1 MSAAAADRPEKTLW
15 RWAVVLGVAGAI
27 LLAGTPE
34 GIKPADWQLLAIF
47 AATIVASIVRPAPQ
61 ASIVF
66 LAICAIAVTGIM
78 TPLQALQGYAD
89 PIVWLVLCAFMISR
103 AITKSGLGRRIAFL
117 FIRRLGKRSL
127 GLAYSLVATDTVLA
141 SIVPSNSARAGG
153 IVFPITRS
161 IAEAYDSKPEGT
173 RRRLGAFLMKALYQG
188 DIVACAMFLT
198 GQASNV
204 IIAKFALSASGV
216 ELTYASWL
224 LGSIVP
230 GVVSLLVVVYLIY
243 RIFPPVIKHTPEA
256 AEFANTELERMGPM
270 KRNERITLFLFA
282 LIAGLWMTTAL
293 HGINY
298 IVIAF
303 IGVSLLLLSRVLEWD
318 DVLEDRQA
326 WDTFIW
332 YGGLIHMAAM
342 LGASG
347 ITTMFA
353 EFSAG
358 MTAGWSWGAAVAVL
372 LLVYCYSH
380 YAFAS
385 ITAHVSAML
394 IPFLIVM
401 LAAGAPPMLAVLG
414 LAYISNLSA
423 SLTHYGTT
431 TAPIYF
437 GARYVMQG
445 EWWRIGFLVSLV
457 TIAIWGT
464 IGLAWWKLLGWW

>member
-1 MSAAAADRPEKTLW
+1 MSSTTGEQPQGVIW
-15 RWAVVLGVAGAI
+15 RWAVVLSVAAAI

-61 ASIVF
+61 GSIVF

-103 AITKSGLGRRIAFL
+103 AITKTGLGRRIAFL
-117 FIRRLGKRSL
+117 FIRMLGKRSL

-153 IVFPITRS
+153 IVFPIARS
-161 IAEAYDSKPEGT
+161 IAEAYDSKPDGT
-173 RRRLGAFLMKALYQG
+173 RRRLGAFLMKTLYQA
-188 DIVACAMFLT
+188 DLVACAMFLT

-204 IIAKFALSASGV
+204 IIAKFALSAGGV
-216 ELTYASWL
+216 ELTYASWF
-224 LGSIVP
+224 LGAVVP
-230 GVVSLLVVVYLIY
+230 GVLSLLVVVYLIY
-243 RIFPPVIKHTPEA
+243 RIFPPVIKRTPEA
-256 AEFANTELERMGPM
+256 AEFANAELGRMGRM
-270 KRNERITLFLFA
+270 KRDERITFFLFL
-282 LIAGLWMTTAL
+282 LIAVLWMTTAL

-303 IGVSLLLLSRVLEWD
+303 LGVGMLLVTRVLSWD
-318 DVLEDRQA
+318 DVLTDHQA

-332 YGGLIHMAAM
+332 YGGLIHMAAV

-347 ITTMFA
+347 ITTQFA
-353 EFSAG
+353 ELSAG
-358 MTAGWSWGAAVAVL
+358 MTAGWSWEAAVAVL

-385 ITAHVSAML
+385 ITAHVTAMF

-401 LAAGAPPMLAVLG
+401 IAAGAPPVLAVLG

-431 TAPIYF
+431 PAPIYF
-437 GARYVMQG
+437 GARYVTQG
-445 EWWRIGFLVSLV
+445 EWWRIGFIMSLV
-457 TIAIWGT
+457 TIGIWAT
-464 IGLAWWKLLGWW
+464 VGLAWWKLLGWW